1 MLAFIERFNNLLCF
15 YVVRYIGIIKG
26 EKDIL
31 LIILSIVI

>member
-1 MLAFIERFNNLLCF
+1 MLAFIEGFNNLLCF
-15 YVVRYIGIIKG
+15 YIVRYIGIIKG